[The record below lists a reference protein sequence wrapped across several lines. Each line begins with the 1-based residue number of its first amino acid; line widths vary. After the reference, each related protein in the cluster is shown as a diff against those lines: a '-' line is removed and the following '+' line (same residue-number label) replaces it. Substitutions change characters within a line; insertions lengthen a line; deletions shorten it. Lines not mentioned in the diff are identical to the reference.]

1 MKAFPRPRAF
11 VLGLAL
17 ALVCGSSAASAQ
29 QAPAGR
35 QKQDEAYSKRVREI
49 TADPRVITELVDHL
63 PASDAVPSPLKFFG
77 RVIGEPGHVNYYKD
91 IVRYLEAVDKAS
103 ERVSLWTIGKSDEG
117 RDMVALAIADEAT
130 IRSLEKYKQITAQLT
145 DPRKVS
151 EAQAR
156 ELIRTGK
163 PIYYATGSI
172 HSPEMGS
179 PEMLMELT
187 YRLAVEETPFIQAIR
202 NNSIVMITPAT
213 EVDGRDKQVDTFW
226 YQKKTGKNPPPL
238 VYWGNYVA
246 HDNNRDAMGVSLNLT
261 KNMLRTFLT
270 WHPTVWHDLHESVSY
285 LYTST
290 GTGPYNGS
298 LDPIVVDEWWLLAK
312 TETSEMTKRGVPG
325 VWTYGFYDGW
335 VPNYLF
341 FIANMHNS
349 IGRFYET
356 QSYRGENY
364 DLNLPAATTSREWY
378 RANPPLSSIKWGPR
392 NNVNMQQSALLIA
405 MNYVARNR
413 EQFLENYYLKNK
425 RAVEKGRNGAPY
437 AWVIPAAQRRKVEA
451 AELVNLL
458 RLQGVEVHAA
468 PGAFSA
474 GDVQVNAGDYVVRMD
489 QPYRT
494 VVDML
499 LDVQNYPAAN
509 PRPYDDTG
517 WSFPL
522 LRNVKAAKVADKAIL
537 DQPMTLLAQDVSVPG
552 TTSGSGDT
560 LIVEHNTDNTLVT
573 FRFANRDVK
582 MLAAEEEFEAAG
594 RKFVAGAFIV
604 PNADRGKLEAS
615 IKELGLTAYA
625 VAGVPTV
632 KTHELDV
639 PRIGYVHSW
648 ARTQDE
654 GWVRLAFDRFKVPY
668 TYFAD
673 QKLREGNLRAKYD
686 VIVMPHI
693 GGDAQQQV
701 NGLPMI
707 GDPIPYKKSE
717 LTPNLGVQ
725 DSSDDIRGGMGLQ
738 GLMNLA
744 QFVQEGGTLIVEG
757 STSTIFPA
765 YGLTAGVSVEEPP
778 GLFVRG
784 SVLKAMFA
792 DRRSPIAYGYD
803 SNVLPVY
810 FNQAP
815 VLRVGGGFGRGFGGR
830 GGPEIPGVGQNLT
843 PNAVMPPLAELEP
856 SAGEERRQPQR
867 PMEDEAAELRQMA
880 RAFGFTIDERVPR
893 VVLRFPT
900 DPGDM
905 LLSGV
910 LAGGQALA
918 GRAAVL
924 DAPVGKGHVVM
935 FATRPYW
942 RWETQGSFFL
952 GFNAILNWNDLDAGR
967 PAERRTTTMQ

>member
-1 MKAFPRPRAF
+1 MTTPLRPRAL
-11 VLGLAL
+11 VLAL
-17 ALVCGSSAASAQ
+17 ALALCCGSTVSAGQQGPASPPQ
-29 QAPAGR
+29 SL
-35 QKQDEAYSKRVREI
+35 DEAYTRRIREV
-49 TADPRVITELVDHL
+49 TTDPRIITELVDHL
-63 PASDAVPSPLKFFG
+63 PASGTVPTPLEFFG
-77 RVIGEPGHVNYYKD
+77 RIVGEPGDLTYYKD
-91 IVRYLEAVDKAS
+91 IVRYLQAVDKAS
-103 ERVSLWTIGKSDEG
+103 DRVMMWTIGKSDEG
-117 RDMVALAIADEAT
+117 REMVALAIADEAT
-130 IRSLEKYKQITAQLT
+130 IRSLDKYKRITAQLT
-145 DPRKVS
+145 DPRTLS

-156 ELIRTGK
+156 QLIRTGK

-172 HSPEMGS
+172 HSPETGS

-213 EVDGRDKQVDTFW
+213 EVDGRDKQVDNF
-226 YQKKTGKNPPPL
+226 YYHKKTGKTPPPL

-246 HDNNRDAMGVSLNLT
+246 HDNNRDAMGVALKLT
-261 KNMLRTFLT
+261 QNMLSTFLT

-290 GTGPYNGS
+290 GTGPYNDS
-298 LDPIVVDEWWLLAK
+298 LDAIVVDEWWLLAK
-312 TETSEMTKRGVPG
+312 TETSEMAKRGVPG

-364 DLNLPAATTSREWY
+364 DLTLPATTTSREWY
-378 RANPPLSSIKWGPR
+378 RANPPLPSIKWGPR
-392 NNVNMQQSALLIA
+392 NNVNMQQSALLFA
-405 MNYVARNR
+405 MNFVARNR
-413 EQFLENYYLKNK
+413 ELFLENYYLKNK
-425 RAVEKGRNGAPY
+425 RAVDKGKSEAPH

-451 AELVNLL
+451 AGLVNLL
-458 RLQGVEVHAA
+458 RRQGVEVHRAT
-468 PGAFSA
+468 GSFSTA
-474 GDVQVNAGDYVVRMD
+474 DAKVVAGDYVVRMD

-499 LDVQNYPAAN
+499 LDVQSYPAAN

-522 LRNVKAAKVADKAIL
+522 LRNVRATRIDDKGIL
-537 DQPMTLLAQDVSVPG
+537 TQPMTLLAQDASVPG
-552 TTSGSGDT
+552 TITGTGTT

-573 FRFANRDVK
+573 FRFAHKGVK

-594 RKFVAGAFIV
+594 RSFVAGAFIV
-604 PNADRGKLEAS
+604 PDADRTALEPS
-615 IKELGLTAYA
+615 IRDLGLSAYA
-625 VAGVPTV
+625 VSGMPSV

-654 GWVRLAFDRFKVPY
+654 GWVRLAFDTFKVPF

-673 QKLREGNLRAKYD
+673 QKLREGNLRARYD
-686 VIVMPHI
+686 VIILPHI
-693 GGDAQQQV
+693 GGDAQAQV

-707 GDPIPYKKSE
+707 GDPIPYRKSE

-725 DSSDDIRGGMGLQ
+725 DSSDDIRGGMGLE
-738 GLMNLA
+738 GLSELA
-744 QFVQEGGTLIVEG
+744 KFVQEGGTLIVEG
-757 STSTIFPA
+757 STATIFPE
-765 YGLTAGVSVEEPP
+765 YGLTPGLTVEQPD

-784 SVLKAMFA
+784 SILKAQFA
-792 DRRSPIAYGYD
+792 DKKSPIAYGYD
-803 SNVLPVY
+803 SNTLAVY

-815 VLRVGGGFGRGFGGR
+815 VLRVGGGGFGGFGR
-830 GGPEIPGVGQNLT
+830 GGPQIPGVGQNIT
-843 PNAVMPPLAELEP
+843 PNAVPQPLTSLE
-856 SAGEERRQPQR
+856 EEPAAKKPQR
-867 PMEDEAAELRQMA
+867 PMADEAAQLRQMA
-880 RAFGFTIDERVPR
+880 RAFGFTVDDREPR
-893 VVLRFPT
+893 VVLRFPN
-900 DPGDM
+900 DPNDM

-910 LAGGQALA
+910 LVGGQALS

-924 DAPVGKGHVVM
+924 DASMGTGHVVL
-935 FATRPYW
+935 FANRPFW
-942 RWETQGSFFL
+942 RWQTQGSFFL
-952 GFNAILNWNDLDAGR
+952 GFNAILNWNDLDAGKSEAQTTTT
-967 PAERRTTTMQ
+967 AER